1 MIFESVEAWAQ
12 AAECKV
18 LIAQNLLDGS
28 EEKEDTLVQAAS
40 LFEKGNLI
48 LRSIECYE
56 QAELWKQL
64 LQCLHRNSSF
74 FKELDRQ
81 ALVNKYVP
89 IALNSIYREAYQVN
103 KASGQDMNLADKAM
117 EKTKKKYQADEIKEE
132 DEYGNEI
139 SSEEQ
144 EDGELTVDDAAI
156 ETIGKYFKA
165 INEHKVEKI
174 VSFLADD
181 VTVTFA

>member
-1 MIFESVEAWAQ
+1 M
-12 AAECKV
+12 
-18 LIAQNLLDGS
+18 
-28 EEKEDTLVQAAS
+28 
-40 LFEKGNLI
+40 
-48 LRSIECYE
+48 
-56 QAELWKQL
+56 
-64 LQCLHRNSSF
+64 
-74 FKELDRQ
+74 
-81 ALVNKYVP
+81 VNKYVP

-181 VTVTFA
+181 VAVTFA